1 MREIKFRGKSL
12 KTDRW
17 VYGYYVHLEDTF
29 RKRETHRLYSGMAD
43 SMPDCE
49 GYDFSEDYEDVSP
62 STIGNV
68 YPLMVNRAKYTGL
81 KDANGKE
88 IYEGD
93 IVRVEEY
100 WNELMGIEH
109 ECDDFEIFSLDEI
122 KGDKRKEFISQVFWE
137 DGVFMVQDSDL
148 SGYDLCLFFGDM
160 RKSQPIFITNFI
172 GNIHDNPE
180 LIEK

>member
-12 KTDRW
+12 KTNRW
-17 VYGYYVHLEDTF
+17 VYGYYVHLEDSF
-29 RKRETHRLYSGMAD
+29 RKRETHRIYTGMAD

-49 GYDFSEDYEDVSP
+49 GYDFSEDYEDVDP
-62 STIGNV
+62 DTIGQ
-68 YPLMVNRAKYTGL
+68 YTGL
-81 KDANGKE
+81 KDADGKE

-100 WNELMGIEH
+100 WNKLMEIEH
-109 ECDDFEIFSLDEI
+109 EYDDFEIFSLDEI
-122 KGDKRKEFISQVFWE
+122 KGDKRKEFITQVFWE
-137 DGVFMVQDSDL
+137 DGAFMVQDSDI
-148 SGYDLCLFFGDM
+148 SGYSLFMFFGDM
-160 RKSQPIFITNFI
+160 RKSQPIFITNVI